1 MLQPKFQENVNQ
13 NKGSSSS
20 KNVIIK
26 KEMKFW
32 FQMETLKAKFKNS
45 NRNLKKKT
53 ELILVLQ
60 NTFFIIA
67 LAIE

>member
-20 KNVIIK
+20 KNIIIK

-45 NRNLKKKT
+45 NRNLKKK
-53 ELILVLQ
+53 L
-60 NTFFIIA
+60 N
-67 LAIE
+67 